1 MEAVKN
7 QFEIRDP
14 RLKELFPEGAL
25 IDEIA
30 TGFGFTEGPIWNPT
44 DQWLMF
50 SDIQRSQQFIWQE
63 GAGHAVF
70 RQPSNQA
77 NGNFFDRHGRVITCE
92 HAASQVT
99 LHDHDGKR
107 VTPIA
112 THYEGK
118 ALNSPNDI
126 ICDSKGRIWFTD
138 PAYGRTRADLGIIRA
153 QELSFQGVYRL
164 DPDGILHLV
173 VDDFDQPNGLCMSQD
188 ESQLFI
194 NDSPGGHIRVFDVA
208 ADGQLSGG
216 DVWANVVG
224 DGPWVPDGMKT
235 TTSNHIL
242 CNGPSGVHV
251 FTPQAECLG
260 VILMP
265 QKSTN
270 FCFGGLDMQSL
281 FITASTSV
289 YRIETHL
296 TGLPMF

>member
-1 MEAVKN
+1 MT
-7 QFEIRDP
+7 QFETRDP
-14 RLKELFPEGAL
+14 RLMELFPDRAV

-30 TGFGFTEGPIWNPT
+30 TGFGFTEGPIWHPT
-44 DQWLMF
+44 EQWLMF
-50 SDIQRSQQFIWQE
+50 SDIERSQQFIWRD
-63 GAGHAVF
+63 GAGHTVF

-77 NGNFFDRHGRVITCE
+77 NGNYFDRQGRVITCE

-107 VTPIA
+107 VVPIA
-112 THYEGK
+112 THYDGK

-138 PAYGRTRADLGIIRA
+138 PAYGRTREDLGIIRE
-153 QELSFQGVYRL
+153 QELGFQGVYRL
-164 DPDGILHLV
+164 DPDGTLHLV

-188 ESQLFI
+188 ESRLFI

-208 ADGQLSGG
+208 EDGTLSGG
-216 DVWANVVG
+216 AVWAKVVG

-235 TTSNHIL
+235 TTDDHIL
-242 CNGPSGVHV
+242 CNGPSGVHI
-251 FTPQAECLG
+251 FTSDADCLG

-270 FCFGGLDMQSL
+270 FCFGGPEMKTL
-281 FITASTSV
+281 FITASASV

-296 TGLPMF
+296 TGLRMF